1 MLHGA
6 SCAAQNERPHI
17 PRTRYCFSIYG
28 PGRLAIPNATPWDT
42 VNIKKEI
49 YRIFNHNGLRITIE
63 ANKQTINFL
72 DVTFNLNKSTYQ
84 PFTKPN
90 TTLHYVHR
98 ESNHP
103 PITTKNIPAGINKRL
118 SSLHPTKH
126 PSTKPPLYIKKH
138 FTKVDTCTL
147 YITNHLQLINEE
159 TGNGTTYSGT
169 LKENNT
175 SFHRASDPCIKI
187 TLQQRK
193 QEMQTLPQRI
203 INYHLPTWIIINKRN
218 ELVSSCSHRGKA
230 LLRNNW
236 TKFTATHIMQVRKV
250 YKRWLRIF
258 LTIKSPDE
266 WVITKQA
273 CRDESIV
280 SLFFPFLN
288 ICIYYFSSHIWG
300 QF

>member
-1 MLHGA
+1 M
-6 SCAAQNERPHI
+6 
-17 PRTRYCFSIYG
+17 
-28 PGRLAIPNATPWDT
+28 
-42 VNIKKEI
+42 
-49 YRIFNHNGLRITIE
+49 
-63 ANKQTINFL
+63 
-72 DVTFNLNKSTYQ
+72 
-84 PFTKPN
+84 
-90 TTLHYVHR
+90 
-98 ESNHP
+98 
-103 PITTKNIPAGINKRL
+103 
-118 SSLHPTKH
+118 
-126 PSTKPPLYIKKH
+126 
-138 FTKVDTCTL
+138 DTCTL

-193 QEMQTLPQRI
+193 QEMQTLPQRK

-236 TKFTATHIMQVRKV
+236 TKFTATPIMQVRKV

-288 ICIYYFSSHIWG
+288 ICIYYFTSHIWG

>member
-1 MLHGA
+1 MLFQTSTKLTFGMFYKLVITVIARNGINSDSSILHCA
-6 SCAAQNERPHI
+6 SCTAQNERPQI
-17 PRTRYCFSIYG
+17 PRTRYYSSIHG
-28 PGRLAIPNATPWDT
+28 PGKEVRYSLALERAKWPDQSVVGLAIPNATPWDT

-63 ANKQTINFL
+63 ANKQTISFL
-72 DVTFNLNKSTYQ
+72 DVTFNLNKSTYL

-90 TTLHYVHR
+90 TTLNYVHR

-118 SSLHPTKH
+118 SSLHATKH

-193 QEMQTLPQRI
+193 QEMQTLPQRK
-203 INYHLPTWIIINKRN
+203 INYHLPTWIII
-218 ELVSSCSHRGKA
+218 
-230 LLRNNW
+230 
-236 TKFTATHIMQVRKV
+236 T
-250 YKRWLRIF
+250 
-258 LTIKSPDE
+258 
-266 WVITKQA
+266 
-273 CRDESIV
+273 
-280 SLFFPFLN
+280 
-288 ICIYYFSSHIWG
+288 
-300 QF
+300 